1 MRKINTGDVF
11 KMARL
16 LRKGNVAETVRKA
29 YIDGKKEGADS
40 EEIGMNAIFD
50 ILCSCTDPSIEDQ
63 FCDLLAGIC
72 EKKKEEISNQSLE
85 TTVNDM
91 KRICEENNIVNFFR
105 SASALSGKIQA

>member
-1 MRKINTGDVF
+1 MRKINTSDIF

-16 LRKGNVAETVRKA
+16 LKKGNIAEAVRKA
-29 YIDGKKEGADS
+29 YVDGKKEDADS

-50 ILCSCTDPSIEDQ
+50 ILCSCTDPSVEDQ

-72 EKKKEEISNQSLE
+72 EKKKENISNQSLE
-85 TTVNDM
+85 TTVYDM

-105 SASALSGKIQA
+105 SASRLSEKIQG

>member
-16 LRKGNVAETVRKA
+16 LRKGNIAETVKKA
-29 YIDGKKEGADS
+29 YLDGKKEGADS

-50 ILCSCTDPSIEDQ
+50 ILCSCTDPSVEEQ

-72 EKKKEEISNQSLE
+72 ERKKEDIAAQSLE
-85 TTVNDM
+85 TTVDDL
-91 KRICEENNIVNFFR
+91 KRIFENNNIINFFR
-105 SASALSGKIQA
+105 SASGLSGKIQG